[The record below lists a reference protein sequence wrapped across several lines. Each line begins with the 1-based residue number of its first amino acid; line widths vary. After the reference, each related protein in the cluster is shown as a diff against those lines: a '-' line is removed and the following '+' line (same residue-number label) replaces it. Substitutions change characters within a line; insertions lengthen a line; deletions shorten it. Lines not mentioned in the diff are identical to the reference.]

1 MLVNHR
7 CAYADSSA
15 VSVLVVTEK
24 VYRDL
29 GAAFNIFGRTN
40 GAGNGD
46 GVSSFH
52 RPEEFQVDRA
62 SVVKGLGPEELAK
75 AFRGVGDGHS
85 P

>member
-1 MLVNHR
+1 MLVDYR

-15 VSVLVVTEK
+15 VSVLVITEK

-46 GVSSFH
+46 GVSSFN

-62 SVVKGLGPEELAK
+62 SVAEGLCPKELAK
-75 AFRGVGDGHS
+75 AFRGIGDGHS